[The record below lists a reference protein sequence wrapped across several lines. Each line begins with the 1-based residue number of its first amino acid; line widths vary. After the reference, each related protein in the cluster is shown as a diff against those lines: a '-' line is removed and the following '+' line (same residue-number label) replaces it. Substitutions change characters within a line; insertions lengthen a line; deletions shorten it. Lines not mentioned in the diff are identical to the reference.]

1 MWGKV
6 NAIEGNMSV
15 ETLEWESRV
24 RWGIGGRGCK
34 LHWAK
39 KQEGNQERKMKRV
52 MEAEKRCR
60 LKSLHYTALSAL
72 QERIQTEDCK

>member
-1 MWGKV
+1 MWRKV

-39 KQEGNQERKMKRV
+39 KTGRKPGG
-52 MEAEKRCR
+52 EDEKINGGREEMQVEIIA
-60 LKSLHYTALSAL
+60 LHCTVYTAGTDTDRGL
-72 QERIQTEDCK
+72 